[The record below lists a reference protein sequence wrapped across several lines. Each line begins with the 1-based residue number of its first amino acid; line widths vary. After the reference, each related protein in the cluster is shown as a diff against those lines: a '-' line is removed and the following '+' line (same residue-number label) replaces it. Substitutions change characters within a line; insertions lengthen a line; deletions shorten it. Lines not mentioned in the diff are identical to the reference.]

1 VSHVYLLPASNAFPY
16 HVGVFLMVLYWMLE
30 ELIPARNEVTTVRI
44 ATPIPTLSV
53 TVGLPSTGSSNSGLR
68 LRRLTAVM

>member
-1 VSHVYLLPASNAFPY
+1 MVS
-16 HVGVFLMVLYWMLE
+16 YWMLD

-53 TVGLPSTGSSNSGLR
+53 TVGLRSTGSSDYVLR
-68 LRRLTAVM
+68 LRWLTAVM